1 MDSDTEIA
9 ATTGIDRRS
18 LLQLGVAAGVAA
30 VSGRSTAADI
40 SNIVAMDAVSLQ
52 NAIRSRTVSCVEV
65 MTAYLDQ
72 IDRLNPAVNAIVALQ
87 PREDL
92 IRQARDRDTQL
103 ARGEATGPLHG
114 FPHAV
119 KDIQPVKGIRFTQGS
134 PIFRDQIASSDS
146 LSVSRLRK
154 AGVIF
159 VGKTNTPEFALG
171 SHTYNPVY
179 GTTANAYD
187 PSKSAGG
194 SSGGAAVG
202 LALHMLPLAD
212 GTDYGGSLRNPA
224 GWNGIYGFRPSIG
237 RVPELPREVWL
248 PNFGVTGPMA
258 RNVADLALL
267 LSVQAGADP
276 RLPLSLVGDGS
287 EFRGPILGEVR
298 GKRIA
303 WVGDFGGFVPH
314 EPGVLET
321 CVTAMK
327 TFESL
332 GCIIEDAFPNYPLE
346 RVWRAFVRLRA
357 NQIAGGLMDH
367 YQDQKRRAQM
377 KPEAIYEVE
386 TGIPLTGLDILAEA
400 AVRSDWTR
408 ATQSLFQHYDYLIAP
423 SSQVFPFSVKEN
435 WPRMIAGHSMQTYH
449 EWQQALCFVT
459 MTGCPSLAVPAGFG
473 SAGQPIGL
481 QIIAPV
487 HRELDCL
494 KLAAAYED
502 AADASVVRPPALL
515 KAVGS
520 PPHSVGRK
528 SGTDR

>member
-1 MDSDTEIA
+1 
-9 ATTGIDRRS
+9 
-18 LLQLGVAAGVAA
+18 
-30 VSGRSTAADI
+30 
-40 SNIVAMDAVSLQ
+40 MDAVGLQ
-52 NAIRSRTVSCVEV
+52 KAIRDRAVSCAEV

-72 IDRLNPAVNAIVALQ
+72 IDRLNPTVNAIVALQ

-92 IRQARDRDTQL
+92 MRQARDCDAKL
-103 ARGEATGPLHG
+103 ARGEPVGPLHG

-119 KDIQPVKGIRFTQGS
+119 KDIQPVQGIRFTQGS
-134 PIFRDQIASSDS
+134 PIFRDQVASSDS

-179 GTTANAYD
+179 GTTGNAYD

-224 GWNGIYGFRPSIG
+224 GWNGVYGFRPSIG
-237 RVPELPREVWL
+237 RVPELTREVWL
-248 PNFGVTGPMA
+248 PNHGVTGPMA

-276 RLPLSLVGDGS
+276 RLPTSLSGDGS
-287 EFRGPILGEVR
+287 EFHEPILGEVR

-321 CVTAMK
+321 CRTALK
-327 TFESL
+327 TFELL
-332 GCIIEDAFPNYPLE
+332 GCTIEDAFPTFPLE
-346 RVWRAFVRLRA
+346 KLWRAFVRLRA
-357 NQIAGGLMDH
+357 GQVATGLMDL
-367 YQDQKRRAQM
+367 YRDPARRAVL

-386 TGIPLTGLDILAEA
+386 TGMSLTGLDIFAES

-408 ATQSLFQHYDYLIAP
+408 ATQSLFERYDYLIAP
-423 SSQVFPFSVKEN
+423 SSQVFPFDAKEK
-435 WPRMIAGHSMQTYH
+435 WPRMIAGRSMQTYH
-449 EWQQALCFVT
+449 EWQQALCFIT

-473 SAGQPIGL
+473 PGGLPVGL
-481 QIIAPV
+481 QIIAPI

-494 KLAAAYED
+494 KLAAAYE
-502 AADASVVRPPALL
+502 AAAGASVVRPPALL
-515 KAVGS
+515 KS
-520 PPHSVGRK
+520 MR
-528 SGTDR
+528 